1 MESKW
6 IPVSE
11 RLPAV
16 NTTVLAVT
24 RAFPKDI
31 RFAQM
36 ASHDG
41 VMWGFCDMDDDDI
54 DSFGVT
60 HWMPLP
66 SPPEVKS

>member
-6 IPVSE
+6 IPVAE

-41 VMWGFCDMDDDDI
+41 VMWRFCDMDDDDI

-60 HWMPLP
+60 HWMPMP
-66 SPPEVKS
+66 HPPEVKS